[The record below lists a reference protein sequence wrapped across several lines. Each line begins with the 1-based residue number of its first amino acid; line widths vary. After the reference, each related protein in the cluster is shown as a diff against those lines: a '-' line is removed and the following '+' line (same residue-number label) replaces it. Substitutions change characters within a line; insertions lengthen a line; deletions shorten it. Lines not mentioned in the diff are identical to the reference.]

1 MFVVYKNTVRGVIDI
16 LGLVL
21 FYGFVFWRIFKGNRG
36 NKVIECGSIT
46 LIVFIVWLVQSS
58 KFPSMGISM
67 VRPLA
72 LSALPFNDVFLSK
85 AGIPRSAPPQGRMKS
100 AI

>member
-1 MFVVYKNTVRGVIDI
+1 MFVVDKNTVRGVIDI

-46 LIVFIVWLVQSS
+46 LIVFVVL
-58 KFPSMGISM
+58 
-67 VRPLA
+67 LA
-72 LSALPFNDVFLSK
+72 LAKVPNLPVWVSGWLAVLLFLLCLITMFFLAQQGYRALRRRK
-85 AGIPRSAPPQGRMKS
+85 TG
-100 AI
+100 